1 MSVYTG
7 KESLS
12 LYKPTLKLVDLYRTL
27 LGNSGLSREGSG
39 CHCTLAIEV

>member
-1 MSVYTG
+1 MFILL

-12 LYKPTLKLVDLYRTL
+12 LYKPTSKLVDPYRTL
-27 LGNSGLSREGSG
+27 IGNSDFSREGSG